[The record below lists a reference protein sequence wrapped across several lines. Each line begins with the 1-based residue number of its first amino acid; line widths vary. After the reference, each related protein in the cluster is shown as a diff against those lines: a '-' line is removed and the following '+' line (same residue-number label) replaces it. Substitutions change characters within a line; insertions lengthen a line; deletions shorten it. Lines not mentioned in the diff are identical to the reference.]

1 MVILVSIVLGPAF
14 MAFKISGICLVP
26 DIDHKQST
34 IDKEAQSFS
43 YI

>member
-1 MVILVSIVLGPAF
+1 MVILVSIVLGQAF
-14 MAFKISGICLVP
+14 TAFKISGICLVT

-43 YI
+43 CI